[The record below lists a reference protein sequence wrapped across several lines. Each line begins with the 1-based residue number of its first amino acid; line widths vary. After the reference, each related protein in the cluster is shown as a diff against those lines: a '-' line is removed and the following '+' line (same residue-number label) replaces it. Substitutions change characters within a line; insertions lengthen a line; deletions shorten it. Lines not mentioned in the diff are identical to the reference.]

1 MILSLPNNFDG
12 YIQYIDNSGIVSQ
25 ASKSVS
31 TGGIWVKLDKL
42 SPNMSLYQGIY

>member
-12 YIQYIDNSGIVSQ
+12 YIQYINNSGEISQ
-25 ASKSVS
+25 TSISVS
-31 TGGIWVKLDKL
+31 TGGVWVKLDKL